1 MKTAT
6 RHSPL
11 TTRHR
16 IYYGFTALALVALLF
31 IALWLRWRYIRDI
44 SLYVDEFTTLWAAR
58 RVQQSGAPIMPSGVL
73 YTRGLLASYIEAA
86 FLTLFGFSY
95 TVGRLP
101 SLLFGLASIL
111 ASFFIGRRL
120 WNARVGWL
128 AALGLALLPEA
139 IIWSSRARFYAQ
151 LQFLTLLL
159 VWAAFETI
167 RPHPPAPASNL
178 KSQGERGKVRG
189 GEAIF
194 ALLFMLALFSQEEM
208 ILLYPAI
215 LLGWVL
221 WRGWRDLF
229 RLPVLL
235 AHGVCVAAMG
245 VRFALETLGQPG
257 YLETI
262 QAQRPYGGL
271 IFDVRGAWATY
282 GPLLI
287 APERLI
293 WTLGGLL
300 AVVVALL
307 ALRKVDWELAALPC
321 AQQATL
327 FFALQFLFVLL
338 VILALVGT
346 SWREARYLLFVQ
358 PCWFLVGA
366 AGGVWLLD
374 QFVAT
379 TLVVVFRKT
388 TKVVT
393 TNVAFI
399 TTVLLTILI
408 FGISFKS
415 ALGVLNQ
422 QVEGYDRVLGYLASA
437 RPSPPAA
444 NEVVMSPQPPACA
457 LVLGSCAYYAV
468 QRDYAEFVIRRNG
481 RLIDRWTGSTLLN
494 SATQLQTVLQRDP
507 EPPAPTWFVTDSFR
521 LATRYEPDFVRMV
534 IEQFDLVHQERGVML
549 LRAGAWRTIPKPVAA
564 KQLAQP
570 LLFTPLA
577 LTGWERGDAK
587 PDANVPLTL
596 FWKATQTIAQQFNT
610 SVRLVTADGKILA
623 QQDGPPARGFIP
635 TNLFFDTPVP
645 DLKTLKIPAT
655 LAPGRYRFEVSV
667 YDVTTLTPL
676 TQPQPF
682 DWFTF
687 GPAPSAPQHK
697 TDAVWAKQ
705 IQLIGT
711 DALSPTLQPGQTLNV
726 RLVWSASA
734 PVEQNYTIFV
744 HLVGADGKPIAQS
757 DRAPEGGFYPTS
769 AWQVGEWVQDHYTLV
784 VPETALPGQYQLLV
798 GLYRPDTG
806 ERLLLNNQQD
816 IFTLAKLMLV
826 TK

>member
-6 RHSPL
+6 RYPPL
-11 TTRHR
+11 ATCRWNYHWF
-16 IYYGFTALALVALLF
+16 IALALVFLLS
-31 IALWLRWRYIRDI
+31 IALWLRWRYVQDI

-58 RVQQSGAPIMPSGVL
+58 RVQQIGAPIMPSGVL

-86 FLTLFGFSY
+86 FLTLFGFNY

-101 SLLFGLASIL
+101 SVLFGLASIL

-120 WNARVGWL
+120 WNVRVGWL

-151 LQFLTLLL
+151 LQFFALLL
-159 VWAAFETI
+159 VWAAFEGI
-167 RPHPPAPASNL
+167 RPHPPAPSPDL
-178 KSQGERGKVRG
+178 KSQIRRGGVRG
-189 GEAIF
+189 GEALF
-194 ALLFMLALFSQEEM
+194 ALLFVLALFSQEET
-208 ILLYPAI
+208 ILLYPAL

-235 AHGVCVAAMG
+235 THGVCVAAMG
-245 VRFALETLGQPG
+245 LRLVIETLGQPG

-262 QAQRPYGGL
+262 QAQRPYVGL
-271 IFDVRGAWATY
+271 IFDVRGAWTTY

-300 AVVVALL
+300 AMAVALV
-307 ALRKVDWELAALPC
+307 ALRNGRWQLSALPC

-327 FFALQFLFVLL
+327 FFVLPFLFVLL
-338 VILALVGT
+338 VILTLVGT
-346 SWREARYLLFVQ
+346 SWREARYLLFIQ
-358 PCWFLVGA
+358 PFWFLTGA
-366 AGGVWLLD
+366 AGIVWLID
-374 QFVAT
+374 QLVVT
-379 TLVVVFRKT
+379 TLVVVLRKT

-393 TNVAFI
+393 TNVA
-399 TTVLLTILI
+399 LLTTILLTSLL
-408 FGISFKS
+408 FAVSFKP
-415 ALGVLNQ
+415 ALAVLNQ
-422 QVEGYDRVLGYLASA
+422 QVEGYDRALGYLAVA
-437 RPSPPAA
+437 RKSPPDA

-481 RLIDRWTGSTLLN
+481 VLIDRWTGSTLLN
-494 SATQLQTVLQRDP
+494 SATQLQAVLQRDP
-507 EPPAPTWFVTDSFR
+507 QPPAPTWFVTDSFR

-549 LRAGAWRTIPKPVAA
+549 LRAGAWRTLPKPVAT

-570 LLFTPLA
+570 RLFTPLA

-587 PDANVPLTL
+587 PGADLPLTL

-610 SVRLVTADGKILA
+610 SVRLVAADGKILA

-655 LAPGRYRFEVSV
+655 LASGRYRLEVSV
-667 YDVTTLTPL
+667 YDVMTLTPL
-676 TQPQPF
+676 TKPQPF
-682 DWFTF
+682 DWFTV
-687 GPAPSAPQHK
+687 GPSPAAPQQK
-697 TDAVWAKQ
+697 IDAVWAKQ
-705 IQLIGT
+705 IHLIGADT
-711 DALSPTLQPGQTLNV
+711 ISPTLHTGQTLNV

-769 AWQVGEWVQDHYTLV
+769 GWQVGERVQDNYLLT
-784 VPETALPGQYQLLV
+784 VPETAPPGQYQLLV
-798 GLYRPDTG
+798 GLYRPETG

-816 IFTLAKLMLV
+816 AITLATFMLV
-826 TK
+826 AK